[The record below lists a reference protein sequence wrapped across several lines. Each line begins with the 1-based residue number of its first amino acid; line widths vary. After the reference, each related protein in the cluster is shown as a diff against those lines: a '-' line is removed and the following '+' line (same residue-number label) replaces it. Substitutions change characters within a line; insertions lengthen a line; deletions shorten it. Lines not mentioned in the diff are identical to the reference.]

1 MSSRNTYPIRHAW
14 AYSPNRCLVF
24 VFVMQFVVAKIL
36 KYFNVFLSHKGFL
49 VKGMDFLK
57 QLINYEIVL

>member
-1 MSSRNTYPIRHAW
+1 
-14 AYSPNRCLVF
+14 
-24 VFVMQFVVAKIL
+24 MQFVVDK
-36 KYFNVFLSHKGFL
+36 KFKCFNVFLSHKGFL

>member
-1 MSSRNTYPIRHAW
+1 MSSRNTYPIRQAW

-36 KYFNVFLSHKGFL
+36 KCFNVFFITQRFLGEGHGFF
-49 VKGMDFLK
+49 KA
-57 QLINYEIVL
+57 INKL

>member
-1 MSSRNTYPIRHAW
+1 
-14 AYSPNRCLVF
+14 
-24 VFVMQFVVAKIL
+24 MQFVVDKNL
-36 KYFNVFLSHKGFL
+36 NVLMYFLSHKGFL